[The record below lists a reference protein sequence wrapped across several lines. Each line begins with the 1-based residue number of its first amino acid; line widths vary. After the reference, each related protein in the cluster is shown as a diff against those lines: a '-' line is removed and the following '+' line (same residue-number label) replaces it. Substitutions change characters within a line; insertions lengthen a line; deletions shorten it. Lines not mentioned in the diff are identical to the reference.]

1 MTQFWENTG
10 YVTDYLSKEMN
21 GLVLF
26 GEHRYYGKS
35 KPMGDDSFK
44 PENIKY
50 LTVEQA
56 MMDYVKLIESFKA

>member
-1 MTQFWENTG
+1 
-10 YVTDYLSKEMN
+10 
-21 GLVLF
+21 
-26 GEHRYYGKS
+26 
-35 KPMGDDSFK
+35 MGDDSFK